1 MSHPA
6 HIRRIAVN
14 LLLPPISLD
23 TSSVAAALEI
33 PYQTIHKWKKD
44 AIAAQATQKRRDKST
59 PTSIG
64 SERALRIKNDPS
76 IAASQPTR
84 THTRPNEH
92 INALSTEGGYAKKS
106 SQLVKSMPLSM
117 FSP

>member
-6 HIRRIAVN
+6 PIRRIAVK
-14 LLLPPISLD
+14 LLLPPISLE
-23 TSSVAAALEI
+23 TSSVAVALEI

-44 AIAAQATQKRRDKST
+44 ALAAQEAKKHQDKST

-64 SERALRIKNDPS
+64 LKRASRIKTDPS
-76 IAASQPTR
+76 SASSQPTR

-92 INALSTEGGYAKKS
+92 INALSTEGGYATKS
-106 SQLVKSMPLSM
+106 SRLVKAMPLSM